1 MQKLIY
7 WLRLCSTM
15 EPYEVES
22 FIAELD
28 AKVSEL
34 LTDKELLLEAV
45 TEGIEVMRDLRD
57 QLEG

>member
-1 MQKLIY
+1 M
-7 WLRLCSTM
+7 
-15 EPYEVES
+15 ES

-34 LTDKELLLEAV
+34 LTDKELLLEAIDN
-45 TEGIEVMRDLRD
+45 GIGVMQDLRD

>member
-1 MQKLIY
+1 
-7 WLRLCSTM
+7 M